1 MDKFFTVLAEY
12 NGVINTFVWT
22 TLGLVLLLF
31 TGVLTTVL
39 TKVFQLSHLAHWWN
53 NTIGSMFKK
62 DVISHS
68 KDKASI
74 SPFQALCTALAATI
88 GVGNIAGVAAAIC
101 IGGPG
106 AVFWMWVA
114 AFFGMMTN
122 YSENVLGIYFRRK
135 NKDGEWSG
143 GAMYYLQDGLG
154 SKKGFKHIGKILAVL
169 FSIFTLLASF
179 GIGAMGQINKIV
191 ANIENAFRIDALA
204 SVQLYDGVTLY
215 SVVIGAD
222 TMVFVD
228 GETLGKP
235 KSEEEARQ
243 MLRRLSG
250 RSHFVCTGFAVVD
263 NRNGKE
269 ACGVERTEVKF
280 RSLSENEIEKYI
292 QSKEPMDK
300 AGAYG
305 IQGKGALFIEG
316 IRGDYFNV
324 VGLPLCALSEM
335 LKKEFDIE
343 LF

>member
-1 MDKFFTVLAEY
+1 MVSRKIVLASQSPRRRELLSAY
-12 NGVINTFVWT
+12 TS
-22 TLGLVLLLF
+22 TLEFMVDNSEERIDENA
-31 TGVLTTVL
+31 TPEEAV
-39 TKVFQLSHLAHWWN
+39 K
-53 NTIGSMFKK
+53 
-62 DVISHS
+62 
-68 KDKASI
+68 
-74 SPFQALCTALAATI
+74 ALALQKAKN
-88 GVGNIAGVAAAIC
+88 VANRAAA
-101 IGGPG
+101 
-106 AVFWMWVA
+106 
-114 AFFGMMTN
+114 
-122 YSENVLGIYFRRK
+122 
-135 NKDGEWSG
+135 D
-143 GAMYYLQDGLG
+143 
-154 SKKGFKHIGKILAVL
+154 
-169 FSIFTLLASF
+169 
-179 GIGAMGQINKIV
+179 
-191 ANIENAFRIDALA
+191 
-204 SVQLYDGVTLY
+204 

-305 IQGKGALFIEG
+305 IQGKGALFIEE